1 MTRGPKVQIGK
12 YDLRLQLP
20 TPQTSTQTE
29 LVNKLREIKK
39 FKHGVPASVR
49 QLQELERWYECWL
62 AVQQKALP
70 DDY

>member
-12 YDLRLQLP
+12 YFFRLGLP
-20 TPQTSTQTE
+20 EPQTAVQAE
-29 LVNKLREIKK
+29 LLEKLDSIKK